1 MDRDVFKREVGQRV
15 AVVREEKE
23 LLAEKLAE
31 KAGISP
37 VTLSR
42 IECGE
47 SAFYTTT
54 LFGICQALGVSSDY
68 ILGMAPRN
76 DDKDVLL
83 LLSKLSPREKKLVTT
98 FIQGLIVTYHT

>member
-1 MDRDVFKREVGQRV
+1 MEKDVFKREVGQRV
-15 AVVREEKE
+15 AGIREEKE

-31 KAGISP
+31 TAEISP

-47 SAFYTTT
+47 RAFYTTT
-54 LFGICQALGVSSDY
+54 LFGICQALGVSADY
-68 ILGMAPRN
+68 ILGLAPRN

-83 LLSKLSPREKKLVTT
+83 QLSKLSSREKKLVTS
-98 FIQGLIVTYHT
+98 FIQGLIDTYHT